1 MFEKVLQKMQLAL
14 MLMNVLNV
22 LIKASSLVFNSQ

>member
-22 LIKASSLVFNSQ
+22 LIKAPSLVFNSQ